1 MDKKWILNTV
11 DFLKKIENQNYTWTL
26 SEKNNKL
33 SNNAKLSAVALFAKC
48 AYIFKNYHNFDEN
61 KIFEIIKK
69 YRQTNGYF
77 IDNTKDQ
84 ENIIAETRQAI
95 SGIINLNKK
104 KLIDCHVD
112 LKVYYPDK
120 NNLYFMNDKLWNRP
134 WSAGARMSHYMFFL
148 QLENNKKKIK
158 NLLKKLKKYERKDGW
173 YNEKA
178 EEHIR
183 INGIMKVFTGLDI
196 IQFNYKS
203 IENLLKK
210 IIDNLL
216 KTSPNDKKGSK
227 GCNIYDFV
235 YVLCKYK
242 LINYREKE
250 CKDKLMKIYHL
261 ILNLQ
266 HDDGGFSSKSNNKTS
281 PKMYGKKIYS
291 GRNQGGI
298 HGTTLFCM
306 ALCMIDKAC
315 DLNLNLNIPIS

>member
-26 SEKNNKL
+26 SEKDNKI
-33 SNNAKLSAVALFAKC
+33 SNNAKLSAAALFAKC
-48 AYIFKNYHNFDEN
+48 ACIFRNYHNFEEN

-69 YRQTNGYF
+69 YRKKNGYF
-77 IDNTKDQ
+77 IDNTNKQ

-104 KLIDCHVD
+104 SLIDCQVD
-112 LKVYYPDK
+112 LNVYYPDK
-120 NNLYFMNDKLWNRP
+120 NNLYFMDNKLWNRP

-158 NLLKKLKKYERKDGW
+158 DLLKKLKKYEKKDGW

-178 EEHIR
+178 EEYIR
-183 INGIMKVFTGLDI
+183 INGIMKVFTGFDI

-210 IIDNLL
+210 IIDILL
-216 KTSPNDKKGSK
+216 KATPTDKNGSK

-235 YVLCKYK
+235 YVLCKFK

-250 CKDKLMKIYHL
+250 CKEKLLKIYQL
-261 ILNLQ
+261 ILSFQ
-266 HDDGGFSSKSNNKTS
+266 HNDGGFSSRSNNKTS
-281 PKMYGKKIYS
+281 KKMYGKKIYQ
-291 GRNQGGI
+291 GKNQGGI